1 MPITDKKVLDH
12 NHKIAAGLFN
22 IIKVRGAE
30 NKKFREANK
39 DLPEKERREKF
50 IKEGRLGIR
59 TSPDM
64 RSRLEEHR
72 RERRERHEQI
82 KAKANAAAQ
91 KKSGKKTQEKR

>member
-22 IIKVRGAE
+22 IIKARGAE

-39 DLPEKERREKF
+39 DLPEKERQEKF

-59 TSPDM
+59 TSPEM

-72 RERRERHEQI
+72 QQRREQI
-82 KAKANAAAQ
+82 KAKANAATQ
-91 KKSGKKTQEKR
+91 KKPGKKTQAKR

>member
-1 MPITDKKVLDH
+1 MPITDKKILDH
-12 NHKIAAGLFN
+12 NHKIAVGLFN
-22 IIKVRGAE
+22 IIKARGAE

-59 TSPDM
+59 TSPEM
-64 RSRLEEHR
+64 RKRLEEHR
-72 RERRERHEQI
+72 LKRHEQI

-91 KKSGKKTQEKR
+91 NKKSEKKTQAKR

>member
-1 MPITDKKVLDH
+1 MPITDKKILDH
-12 NHKIAAGLFN
+12 NHKIAVGLFN
-22 IIKVRGAE
+22 IIKARGAE

-59 TSPDM
+59 TSPEM
-64 RSRLEEHR
+64 RKRLEEHCQK
-72 RERRERHEQI
+72 RHEQL

-91 KKSGKKTQEKR
+91 KSEKKTQEKR